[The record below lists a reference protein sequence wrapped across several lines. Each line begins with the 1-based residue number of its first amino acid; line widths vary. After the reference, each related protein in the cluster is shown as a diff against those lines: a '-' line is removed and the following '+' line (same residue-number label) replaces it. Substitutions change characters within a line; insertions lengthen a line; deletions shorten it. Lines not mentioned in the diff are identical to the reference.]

1 MSSTRHHCH
10 NPNSFFSNPS
20 CYIFERLLGQ
30 SLSLHSL
37 RGIPQGNTYEVRELF
52 LERYSLIS
60 SSFMFLRTPVLAT
73 PPVLAA
79 SSISFLY
86 SSALPTVDFQYE
98 MSAAFRQSLPSN
110 SVRRLNIHFALT
122 SMSFTRGSS
131 GPPSCVPSP
140 RSPNHALTDGL

>member
-1 MSSTRHHCH
+1 MVHVSILPELRVL
-10 NPNSFFSNPS
+10 PIPVA
-20 CYIFERLLGQ
+20 IFLIGC
-30 SLSLHSL
+30 LSKASAAFHSIVYPH
-37 RGIPQGNTYEVRELF
+37 GSTYEVKELF

-60 SSFMFLRTPVLAT
+60 SSFMFLRRPVLAT

-98 MSAAFRQSLPSN
+98 ISAALRQLVPSN
-110 SVRRLNIHFALT
+110 STGRLNIHFALT